1 MMRGSWRDRD
11 ADTRLLNSSLPLT
24 SGEHLAVQIAKHVPF
39 FSVPSVYMTPAQ
51 LCLHSQLPKA
61 SLAPGLPISPCSL
74 CQPRR
79 LPQPQVLPLCH
90 CLAISQALWEEPQE
104 RKARDNA
111 RIQLPTQS
119 NPFLVTATREPL
131 GCHPWVAS

>member
-1 MMRGSWRDRD
+1 MRGSWRDRD

-51 LCLHSQLPKA
+51 LCLHSQLPKG

-79 LPQPQVLPLCH
+79 YLSLRCYLCAIVLRSPRLCGRNLRREKQGTMH
-90 CLAISQALWEEPQE
+90 EF
-104 RKARDNA
+104 NF
-111 RIQLPTQS
+111 QLNQTLS
-119 NPFLVTATREPL
+119 L
-131 GCHPWVAS
+131 